1 MLKELFAGNPL
12 MIDFRRS
19 VRRFFGIGK
28 QGKLNYAVST
38 IAALV
43 YGLVL
48 LVTITSREYLSPI
61 AYVMVLLF
69 LYCLVV
75 PAAMHGAIAGERERR
90 SWDFLLVAPITNAQ
104 IIAGKFLS
112 GAGLIGV
119 MSVLFLPLMAITYKY
134 DDKATI
140 LKLFGTMA
148 VTISYAL
155 FLGAFSIY
163 ISSRSKRAFAANLS
177 IYALQFIGLVAYPVM
192 VLVLSSGQTET
203 WAFFLHPFVVNA
215 AVWNGAGDFARND
228 SILLFGGGAVQCF
241 TFLMM
246 ALAFLGWTEA
256 TLRDMDKR
264 EGAG

>member
-1 MLKELFAGNPL
+1 MLKEILSGNPL

-19 VRRFFGIGK
+19 VRRFFGVGRNGK
-28 QGKLNYAVST
+28 INYAVST

-48 LVTITSREYLSPI
+48 LITVTSREYLSPI
-61 AYVMVLLF
+61 HYVTVMLF
-69 LYCLVV
+69 LFCLIV

-90 SWDFLLVAPITNAQ
+90 SWDFLMVAPITNAQ
-104 IIAGKFLS
+104 IIAGKFMS

-119 MSVLFLPLMAITYKY
+119 VAALFLPMMAITYKY
-134 DDKATI
+134 DTNASI
-140 LKLFGTMA
+140 LKILGTLA
-148 VTISYAL
+148 VTLSYAL

-177 IYALQFIGLVAYPVM
+177 IYALQFLALIAYPVM
-192 VLVLSSGQTET
+192 VLILSSGRTET
-203 WAFFLHPFVVNA
+203 WAFFLHPFVVNM
-215 AVWNGAGDFARND
+215 AVWVGSGEFARDD
-228 SILLFGGGAVQCF
+228 SILLFGGGTVQCF

-256 TLRDMDKR
+256 TLRDMDKKDG
-264 EGAG
+264 GA